1 MQEFLRKQLHQ
12 NVEIMPYYG
21 NSPLPLYL
29 KNNYDLS
36 VIQLSE
42 IKCLLMSPLEKVHI
56 ATLKKHHEKIQA
68 LTGLQCILCFKEL
81 RTYTYHKL
89 IELGI
94 PFIQEGRQ
102 IYLPF
107 LGMFLVPRALEK
119 KELKAKEK
127 ISFLTQQFLL
137 LAIYRHWNEVSLTQ
151 VAAEMNISKMSVS
164 RCFDELESISLP
176 CIKRSGR
183 SRFFVW
189 SESWQKLWQD
199 SRDFLKNPIVKQYKL
214 QESLGRTDLMLAG
227 ISALSVYSLL
237 NEESYKVYAVDKV
250 MAKKLSLKDKASIPE
265 DEEPVEVFQVLQY
278 VIPFHDGKT
287 IDPLSVL
294 LTLSPEE
301 REDPRIE
308 MAVDE
313 MLKEQLWSKD

>member
-12 NVEIMPYYG
+12 NMEIAPYNG
-21 NSPLPLYL
+21 SSPMPLYL
-29 KNNYDLS
+29 KNNYELS
-36 VIQLSE
+36 MIQLSG
-42 IKCLLMSPLEKVHI
+42 IKCLLMRPLVKIHI
-56 ATLKKHHEKIQA
+56 ATMKKHYEKMQA
-68 LTGLQCILCFKEL
+68 VTGLQCILCFKEL

-89 IELGI
+89 IEMGI

-107 LGMFLVPRALEK
+107 LGMVLVPSALEK

-127 ISFLTQQFLL
+127 VSFLTQQFLL

-151 VAAEMNISKMSVS
+151 VAAEMSISKMSVS
-164 RCFDELESISLP
+164 RCFDELESIALS

-183 SRFFVW
+183 SRFFIW
-189 SESWQKLWQD
+189 SEPWQKLWQAA
-199 SRDFLKNPIVKQYKL
+199 RGFLKNPIIKQYKL
-214 QESLGRTDLMLAG
+214 QESLGRTDLTLAG
-227 ISALSVYSLL
+227 VSALSVYSLL
-237 NEESYKVYAVDKV
+237 NEEPYKVYAVDKA
-250 MAKKLSLKDKASIPE
+250 MAEKLSLQDKASVP
-265 DEEPVEVFQVLQY
+265 DGEEPVEVFQVMQY

-287 IDPLSVL
+287 IDPLSVF
-294 LTLSPEE
+294 LTLSSEE

-313 MLKEQLWSKD
+313 MLKEQIWSKD